1 MAHTIR
7 KPKPTSGP
15 PLAVGWRRIEALR
28 PDPANPGSH
37 SPKQVRQLA
46 RSIGAFGF
54 NVPILVDRTLRVVA
68 GHGRLLAAR
77 ELGWREVPTILL
89 DHLSEAKTRAFMIAD
104 NRLAESSAWNDALLV
119 AQLKEISLAEPDFVI
134 EATGFELGEIELRL
148 GAAPRG
154 ARKRTPRAAPKPAPP
169 PRDMPTVA
177 RPGEWWLLGR
187 HRVGCGNLSAAVDAI
202 LADEESTVVVLAAN
216 PAAADAIIR
225 RWEART
231 GGTARHMASGRPFAD
246 NGPPLSAPVGA
257 PVGRRIPSRRS
268 AASPAGMVRAEL
280 APEDMPE
287 TSDAG

>member
-7 KPKPTSGP
+7 KPKTTSGP
-15 PLAVGWRRIEALR
+15 RLAVVWRQIEVLR
-28 PDPANPGSH
+28 PDPANPRSH

-104 NRLAESSAWNDALLV
+104 NRLAESAAWNDALLV
-119 AQLKEISLAEPDFVI
+119 EQLKEISLTEPDFAI
-134 EATGFELGEIELRL
+134 EATGFELGEIELRF
-148 GAAPRG
+148 GAAPPG
-154 ARKRTPRAAPKPAPP
+154 ARKRTPRAAPKSAPP

-177 RPGEWWLLGR
+177 RPGEWWLLGP
-187 HRVGCGNLSAAVDAI
+187 HRVGCGNLAAAVDAI
-202 LADEESTVVVLAAN
+202 LADEESAVVVLAAS

-225 RWEART
+225 RWQART
-231 GGTARHMASGRPFAD
+231 GDTARQAASGRTFAD
-246 NGPPLSAPVGA
+246 NSPPLGAPVGA
-257 PVGRRIPSRRS
+257 PVASRRS
-268 AASPAGMVRAEL
+268 AASPAGMARAQL
-280 APEDMPE
+280 APEDAPE